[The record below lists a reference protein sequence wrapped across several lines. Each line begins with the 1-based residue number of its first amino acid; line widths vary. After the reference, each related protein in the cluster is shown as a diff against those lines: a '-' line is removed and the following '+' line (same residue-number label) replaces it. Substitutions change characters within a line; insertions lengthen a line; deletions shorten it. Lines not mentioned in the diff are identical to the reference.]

1 MFWASHVTPSAPSYI
16 RHDLPGHQFFFQS
29 TQGHNND
36 QHFTK
41 CVHKPILSRAGG
53 FPPRTPP
60 YAISMP
66 NAPPW
71 STRPCFAST
80 FAPICLNCIVSGHIN
95 MYMYPCPR
103 LVTVHGQLYVP
114 LSTPC
119 HCPWTTIGARNLDN
133 CHKLQARHHRKPC
146 ATSTL

>member
-103 LVTVHGQLYVP
+103 LVTVHGQLSV
-114 LSTPC
+114 LGTWITVTSC
-119 HCPWTTIGARNLDN
+119 RLVIIGSLVLLL
-133 CHKLQARHHRKPC
+133 HYRHRVCEWASVK
-146 ATSTL
+146 